1 MESSVIEA
9 GVNLLKKC
17 LGVKVGEQ
25 LLVISDDEK
34 KNIGEMLYEAG
45 KTLGAEVVHI
55 NMKEREKSGQ
65 EPPSAIA
72 AAMESSDVVIC
83 ATTHSLTHT
92 KARKNAV
99 ANGAR
104 IATMPGITED
114 MFLDG
119 AVTADYSQVKDLTE
133 KVTKYLDEV
142 KLVRIEKEG
151 KSLTFSVKGRN
162 GVPST
167 GVYVNKGESG
177 NLPSGE
183 AYIAP
188 IEGSATGEIVVDG
201 SVTGVGK
208 IDSPI
213 TLKIEEGRIVSADGQ
228 NADKLLSIL
237 GNDKG
242 RNLAEFGIGTN
253 NKARI
258 TGVILEDEK
267 VFGTIHV
274 AFGSNITFGG
284 TIDAGV
290 HVDLVVTK
298 PDVYFDGEKVISEGK
313 HLF

>member
-1 MESSVIEA
+1 MSDLLEVCR
-9 GVNLLKKC
+9 GLLVNC
-17 LGVKVGEQ
+17 LNVKEDEQ
-25 LLVISDDEK
+25 LLIVSDDYK
-34 KNIGEMLYEAG
+34 KNLGEYLYEAG
-45 KTLGAEVVHI
+45 KLLGAEAVHVT
-55 NMKEREKSGQ
+55 MKEREKSGQ
-65 EPPSAIA
+65 EPPIAIA
-72 AAMESSDVVIC
+72 EAMKNSDVVIC
-83 ATTHSLTHT
+83 VTTHSLTHT

-104 IATMPGITED
+104 LATMPGITED

-119 AVTADYSQVKDLTE
+119 AVTADYTQVKELTE
-133 KVTKYLDEV
+133 KVTKVLDTA
-142 KLVRIEKEG
+142 KQIRIEKDG
-151 KSLTFSVKGRN
+151 KALVFSVEGRN

-188 IEGSATGEIVVDG
+188 IEGTAFGEIVIDG
-201 SVTGVGK
+201 SVTGIGK
-208 IDSPI
+208 IDTPI
-213 TLKIEEGRIVSADGQ
+213 TLKIEEGRIVNAVGEH
-228 NADKLLSIL
+228 ADKLLAIL
-237 GNDKG
+237 GDGKG
-242 RNLAEFGIGTN
+242 RCLAEFGIGTN

-284 TIDAGV
+284 TIEAGV
-290 HVDLVVTK
+290 HCDLVVSK
-298 PDVYFDGEKVISEGK
+298 PDVYIDDQKVIYAGE